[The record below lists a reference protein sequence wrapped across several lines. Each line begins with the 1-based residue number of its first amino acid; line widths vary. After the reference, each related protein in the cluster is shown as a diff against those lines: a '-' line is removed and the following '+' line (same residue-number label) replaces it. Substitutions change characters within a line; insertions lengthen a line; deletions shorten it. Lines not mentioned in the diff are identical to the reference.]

1 MKLPILKSALFA
13 FLFLVINSCREQIV
27 PTEVELSEYGWDMY
41 TEGNYEEAIIWFG
54 EAIFEDSTYKD
65 GFNGLLWA
73 YGKTGELSKSLDN
86 ADEGMILSDDINLV
100 GTGHPTGTELLA
112 GLALIQHARENYSDA
127 VMMGDSLLSAVGD
140 DDYVITSG
148 VTSWQFSRDATI
160 DSKDIIWTL
169 ASSQFVL
176 GQFDSSLTRIK
187 QLLFL
192 PDDFNPVVSTVEGRS
207 ELAAQ
212 IEAVRSTI

>member
-1 MKLPILKSALFA
+1 MKLTVLKIGFFA
-13 FLFLVINSCREQIV
+13 FLFLFINSCREQIV

-65 GFNGLLWA
+65 GYNGLLWA
-73 YGKTGELSKSLDN
+73 YGKKGDLDDAMENGYAGISL
-86 ADEGMILSDDINLV
+86 LDDINLV

-112 GLALIQHARENYSDA
+112 GLALIQHARENYTDA
-127 VMMGDSLLSAVGD
+127 VIMGDSLLSAVED

-148 VTSWQFSRDATI
+148 VPSWYFSRDAAI

-169 ASSQFVL
+169 ASSHFIL
-176 GQFDSSLTRIK
+176 GQFDLSLGRIK
-187 QLLFL
+187 QLLFS
-192 PDDFNPVVSTVEGRS
+192 PGDFDPVVSTVEGRS

-212 IEAVRSTI
+212 IETVRSTI